1 MVSRNACSASQHFS
15 SFPLHM
21 AYVARKRRRMKILA
35 IEATHS
41 CDVEVGQS
49 KSDDGI
55 DMENIISSAR
65 IWREIVREYFTRMV
79 PNLSLALSL
88 SLFLFTQRWIH
99 IL

>member
-1 MVSRNACSASQHFS
+1 MVSRNACSR
-15 SFPLHM
+15 HM
-21 AYVARKRRRMKILA
+21 AYVARKRGRMKILA

-65 IWREIVREYFTRMV
+65 IWREIVREYFTRTI
-79 PNLSLALSL
+79 PNLFL
-88 SLFLFTQRWIH
+88 SLFFFSHNGGSI
-99 IL
+99 